1 MNMKHTLKWVFFSL
15 VFLLSV
21 NLSKAQLRNLGT
33 PIKPGESHQ
42 NDDYA
47 ACNEGNEL
55 WVVYAVLDSSDF
67 KNYLKIAKN
76 NGLFWT
82 EMHKQQISSVAFQSN
97 QHAQWYNGNL
107 YFNSVIGYSS
117 TNAAERPNA
126 IYKWNGST
134 VSLVDSFHGTLTDMD
149 TFKGKLVVA
158 GTNGFEVLS
167 SPNPKLLAQ
176 YDGTNWT
183 KIGNPTNWSNFL
195 PGGYSILGASFA
207 NAGNKI
213 YINGITNIFNYNSSK
228 PEYYGLAVYDGNSV
242 NPIDT
247 NEFNRTYAW
256 EGRVMAHPD
265 SNSYVYAD
273 SGMFANY
280 CRTGVKRI
288 RINDPLLYHL
298 KHPIRGNQF
307 AYKGPSIF
315 SLQGSSQY
323 IFYNTTA
330 FLKVY
335 TGRIVRTLFLP
346 DYLRFDVTRSLG
358 ILGKNSVY
366 FCMKN
371 TRISN
376 NYEGGLYQF
385 FTLDSV
391 ANLSATLSGK
401 AYLDLNNDCKFNGN
415 DRPLKHHCVTV
426 QPGNIKTYTN
436 EQGDYFIAGIDSGT
450 CTVSIT
456 LDKNKFYSCPS
467 SGQFS
472 LLLSNDSNSVRDFAF
487 KYDSSVLDLDVN
499 LYANLGWRLRRQFSE
514 GYQISV
520 KNNSAFQRSGTVKV
534 VLDNGFN
541 SISSSDSKL
550 TFSGNIGTLTFTN
563 LNPDQELMIKFT
575 AAVSSSVSLNSYLNM
590 YATLDSVSA
599 NWDNFASNDK
609 DTLVLKVVASF
620 DPNNKSSMPS
630 GDILPGTRHIQYHIN
645 FQNLGNDTA
654 YNVVVVDTLDLRLP
668 LEKIIIG
675 SSSHKFQFRNVNN
688 ILIFEFKNIKLVDS
702 ATNEKGSKGF
712 IRFSAQLSPD
722 LKIGSKVDNRAH
734 IYFDYNEAVITNV
747 ASVRIQDKSEIVDQ
761 DITQFNKLLVYPNP
775 SSNLIQIINT
785 LENSSYTIYN
795 LNGETIQTGN
805 AEMGENTINVSGLA
819 KGIYFIVL
827 SNGLNAKISIQ

>member
-1 MNMKHTLKWVFFSL
+1 MKHTLKWIFFSL
-15 VFLLSV
+15 VFILSV

-42 NDDYA
+42 NDEYA
-47 ACNEGNEL
+47 ACNEGTEL

-67 KNYLKIAKN
+67 KIYLKIAKN

-82 EMHKQQISSVAFQSN
+82 EMHKQQISNKSGKSN
-97 QHAQWYNGNL
+97 FNAQWYNGDL

-126 IYKWNGST
+126 IYKWNGSN

-149 TFKGKLVVA
+149 TFNGKLIVA
-158 GTNGFEVLS
+158 GTSGFEVLS

-176 YDGTNWT
+176 YDGVNWS
-183 KIGNPTNWSNFL
+183 KVGNEPNWSNFL
-195 PGGYSILGASFA
+195 PGGYSIVGASFA

-256 EGRVMAHPD
+256 EGRVMAHAD
-265 SNSYVYAD
+265 SSSYIYSD
-273 SGMFANY
+273 SGMSSNY
-280 CRTGVKRI
+280 CRTGLKRL
-288 RINDPLLYHL
+288 RINDPLKDHL
-298 KHPIRGNQF
+298 NHPIRGNQF

-315 SLQGSSQY
+315 TLQASNKY
-323 IFYNTTA
+323 VYYNTTA
-330 FLKVY
+330 FIKVY
-335 TGRIVRTLFLP
+335 TGRTVRKLILP
-346 DYLRFDVTRSLG
+346 DYLRLDVTRSLG
-358 ILGKNSVY
+358 MLGKNSVF

-376 NYEGGLYQF
+376 NFEGGLYQF

-391 ANLSATLSGK
+391 ENLSATLSGK
-401 AYLDLNNDCKFNGN
+401 AFLDLNNDCVFNGN
-415 DRPLKHHCVTV
+415 DRPLKHHCITI
-426 QPGNIKTYTN
+426 QPGGLNAYTDD
-436 EQGDYFIAGIDSGT
+436 QGDYFIAGIDSGSYT
-450 CTVSIT
+450 ASVTK
-456 LDKNKFYSCPS
+456 DRNKFYSCPS
-467 SGQFS
+467 SGQYS
-472 LLLSNDSNSVRDFAF
+472 LLLNNDSNSIRNFAF

-520 KNNSAFQRSGTVKV
+520 KNYSTMQRSGSVKV
-534 VLDNGFN
+534 ILDNDFYN
-541 SISSSDSKL
+541 ISSSNSKL
-550 TFSGNIGTLTFTN
+550 TFSGNVGTLTFTN
-563 LNPDQELMIKFT
+563 LQPDQDLIINFSATM
-575 AAVSSSVSLNSYLNM
+575 SSSVSLNSFRNM
-590 YATLDSVSA
+590 YAALDSVST
-599 NWDNFASNDK
+599 NWDNFPSNDK
-609 DTLVLKVVASF
+609 DTLVLKVLASF
-620 DPNNKSSMPS
+620 DPNDKTSLPA

-645 FQNLGNDTA
+645 FQNVGNDTA

-668 LEKIIIG
+668 LEKIVIG
-675 SSSHKFQFRNVNN
+675 SSSHKFQLRNVNN

-712 IRFSAQLSPD
+712 IRFSALLSPN
-722 LKIGSKVDNRAH
+722 LPIGSKVDNRAH

-775 SSNLIQIINT
+775 SSNLIQIVNT
-785 LENSSYTIYN
+785 LENSNYTIYN